1 MTTKEL
7 DTMVKT
13 MRNYKKVER
22 RLDVL
27 DDIYVL
33 YRGFHSI
40 NRNDIAKKLLD
51 LYEEIDN
58 IDTSELI
65 KMGTF
70 K

>member
-7 DTMVKT
+7 DTMVKA

>member
-40 NRNDIAKKLLD
+40 NRDDIAEKLLD